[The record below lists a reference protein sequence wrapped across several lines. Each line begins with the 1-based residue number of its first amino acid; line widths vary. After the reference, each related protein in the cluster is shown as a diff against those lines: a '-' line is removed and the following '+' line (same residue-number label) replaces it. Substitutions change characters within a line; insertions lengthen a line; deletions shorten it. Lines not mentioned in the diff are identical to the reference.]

1 MENKETV
8 IVTQKFDGQEIK
20 NIYHVEVSPETYFR
34 LERLRRELKLE
45 THNQVI
51 QYLLALVNKPS
62 LSDKS
67 NELEDWLINN
77 ISCLN
82 QQQRLIL
89 LEAIKKHHPNLIHAF
104 LEKRNNRE
112 Q

>member
-1 MENKETV
+1 VENKETV
-8 IVTQKFDGQEIK
+8 FVTQKFDGKEIK

-67 NELEDWLINN
+67 NELFDWLINN

-82 QQQRLIL
+82 NQQRKRL
-89 LEAIKKHHPNLIHAF
+89 LEAIKKHHPHLIHAF